1 MTRPTVA
8 ACFPTGTALEVPKTP
23 EGTPWRFRLHRRYC
37 TSMASVPAPTPGPS
51 PVPTP
56 AALLTESHASLNR
69 ELRRLTR
76 AATFVALMT
85 SPLVFYWFHHHNGW
99 NTTKSLLATLALII
113 VFRGLTDVL
122 VRRVIPW
129 PSLFGTD
136 DVRLREE
143 DITNRRRA
151 WTWRFLLKL
160 ALILA
165 FFVTVVYVLQ
175 LIAQPNGDITWL
187 GTLEAG
193 WHKITHLL
201 AHPLVFGQTLITVV
215 ALFGFNFLIFMGP
228 LLLMGVSQIR
238 GYEPGDAEWGVKLDH
253 VRGQAEAKEEIRR
266 VVTLWQSGEVFEGAG
281 GKRERGLLFLGVAG
295 HRQDDDG
302 EGGRDRVQLAV
313 RLDPGLGLRADL
325 HRHRRTDRPLP
336 RRARPRSSPASGAA
350 SASSSST
357 RSTPSGCGGSRSA
370 GGNTSGPGST
380 PP

>member
-1 MTRPTVA
+1 
-8 ACFPTGTALEVPKTP
+8 
-23 EGTPWRFRLHRRYC
+23 
-37 TSMASVPAPTPGPS
+37 MASVPAPSPGPS

-56 AALLTESHASLNR
+56 TALLTESHASLNR

-165 FFVTVVYVLQ
+165 FFVTVGYVLQ
-175 LIAQPNGDITWL
+175 LLAHPNGDITWL
-187 GTLEAG
+187 GTLEAVG
-193 WHKITHLL
+193 TRSRTSS
-201 AHPLVFGQTLITVV
+201 PTRVFGQTLITVV

-253 VRGQAEAKEEIRR
+253 VRGQAEAKEEIRGSSRSGNR
-266 VVTLWQSGEVFEGAG
+266 VRCS
-281 GKRERGLLFLGVAG
+281 
-295 HRQDDDG
+295 
-302 EGGRDRVQLAV
+302 
-313 RLDPGLGLRADL
+313 RA
-325 HRHRRTDRPLP
+325 P
-336 RRARPRSSPASGAA
+336 AA
-350 SASSSST
+350 SASVDCSSSA
-357 RSTPSGCGGSRSA
+357 RPAPARR
-370 GGNTSGPGST
+370 
-380 PP
+380 